1 MGSSAWDK
9 NEQRLLEDGLRYYP
23 HDQHSNMFIY
33 IRIAAQ
39 LPKKT
44 VRDVAHHL
52 RHMQVSERARIAGPS
67 RPCGVMRGRR
77 VLAAAYHTYAAAA
90 AAAVRTRRGGL
101 QAAQTWP

>member
-23 HDQHSNMFIY
+23 HDKHSNMFIY

-52 RHMQVSERARIAGPS
+52 RHMQVSPRGCLVLPFGAR
-67 RPCGVMRGRR
+67 
-77 VLAAAYHTYAAAA
+77 
-90 AAAVRTRRGGL
+90 AAVAIPTPL
-101 QAAQTWP
+101 PPPLLPPPPLLLLLY